1 MLLLNTQESD
11 WRQEPNYLYTLREI
25 KVTLC
30 NVKTIWSNIYSYGIK
45 YNTNLQAHGSNL
57 LCSRVEINSTES
69 LFGANVS
76 LDVSKFEL
84 KKYCDCSTEIQ
95 QNENSISNHYTANC
109 SITTQVVQCSS
120 KTTSQK
126 LISTCTTYQNRFKRD
141 ANMDSVGLIDRSE
154 DSDDVIESQP
164 LHYDP
169 NFDPNPVFVNTY

>member
-1 MLLLNTQESD
+1 MT
-11 WRQEPNYLYTLREI
+11 LY
-25 KVTLC
+25 
-30 NVKTIWSNIYSYGIK
+30 NVKTIWSNIYSYGVK
-45 YNTNLQAHGSNL
+45 YNTNLQAHGSNF
-57 LCSRVEINSTES
+57 LCSRVDINSTES

-76 LDVSKFEL
+76 LDVSNFEL

-95 QNENSISNHYTANC
+95 QNENSTSNHYTANC